1 MMGKK
6 KKKSKKLAKWQIFSL
21 GVFVGLGFY
30 WIPLDQEFT
39 EVSKEK
45 PRWAATEPIVFPM
58 PTTAAIINHEGYTL
72 AYDGRTRNAYWVY
85 RKLTPAIFQKEV
97 TRADCEFKED
107 PLIPKHIRATKSD
120 YVGSGFDRGH
130 LGAAADSARSEEAM
144 KDSFFLSNIA
154 PQDPQLNRGY
164 WKKIENHMRALVKEH
179 EEVHVFTGPLY
190 LQTKG
195 RDGKRH
201 VTYQVIGKGSIA
213 VPTHF
218 FTCTFI
224 ETIPGKVVTSA
235 YIVPNHKIEAKTSL
249 KRFSVSLEE
258 LEKASG
264 IIFAH
269 PLS

>member
-1 MMGKK
+1 MMV
-6 KKKSKKLAKWQIFSL
+6 KKKSRSKKLSRWQLFSL
-21 GVFVGLGFY
+21 GVFVGLGIY
-30 WIPLDQEFT
+30 WLPIDLEIGDVLPER
-39 EVSKEK
+39 S
-45 PRWAATEPIVFPM
+45 RWTASSPATFPM

-85 RKLTPAIFQKEV
+85 RKLTPTIFQKQV
-97 TRADCEFKED
+97 SRTDCEFKED

-120 YVGSGFDRGH
+120 YAGSGFDRGH

-144 KDSFFLSNIA
+144 EDSFFLTNIA
-154 PQDPQLNRGY
+154 PQHPQLNRGY
-164 WKKIENHMRALVKEH
+164 WKKVENHIRSQVKEH

-190 LQTKG
+190 LQSKG
-195 RDGKRH
+195 SDGKNR
-201 VTYQVIGKGSIA
+201 VTYEVIGKSGVA

-218 FTCTFI
+218 FAATFI
-224 ETIPGKVVTSA
+224 EAAPGKIVTSA
-235 YIVPNHKIEAKTSL
+235 YIIPNEKIEAKTSL

-264 IIFAH
+264 VIFTY